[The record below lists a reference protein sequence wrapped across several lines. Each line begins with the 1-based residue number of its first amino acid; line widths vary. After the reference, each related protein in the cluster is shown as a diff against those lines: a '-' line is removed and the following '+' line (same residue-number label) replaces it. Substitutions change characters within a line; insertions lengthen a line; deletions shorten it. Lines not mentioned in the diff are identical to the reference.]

1 MQMLSRRCST
11 DREVE
16 QVCAEYDCIVCGSDQ
31 TWNLDPNIRYETPL
45 YYMNFQRSNDVLR
58 MQLPLD
64 HG

>member
-45 YYMNFQRSNDVLR
+45 II
-58 MQLPLD
+58 
-64 HG
+64 